1 MSVLN
6 NFEGWK
12 DFLGNRL
19 NQAQEK
25 GMEEETAD
33 SLATE
38 IGDYLAEH
46 VDPKND
52 QQRLL
57 SDLWHAADENQ
68 KQALA
73 GTMVNLV
80 KNENSK

>member
-1 MSVLN
+1 MSVLD

-25 GMEEETAD
+25 GMDEGTAD
-33 SLATE
+33 NFATE
-38 IGDYLAEH
+38 IGDYLAKH

-52 QQRLL
+52 EQRLL
-57 SDLWHAADENQ
+57 SDLWNAADENQ

-73 GTMVNLV
+73 STMVNLV
-80 KNENSK
+80 QNENKK